1 MTVDTTLP
9 ASNPLRFRKK
19 KCFLFVKMTVTD
31 KIKILDRTIKQNEAQ
46 YDLDR
51 KAAKI
56 SALSSGKLG

>member
-1 MTVDTTLP
+1 MI
-9 ASNPLRFRKK
+9 
-19 KCFLFVKMTVTD
+19 VTD